1 MKRLSFTILLAVL
14 LLSTTVVAEAAEQF
28 NVDSGHSFVGFTVK
42 HMAVSSVRGEFKEY
56 TAELMVD
63 EENLQNSTIVLKIDA
78 GSIDTRD
85 EKRDGHLRSADFF
98 EVETYP
104 EIVFESKKIEKA
116 EAGRYKATGDLTMKG
131 TTQEVV
137 LDLEIN
143 GPIKDPYGNH
153 RVGAEGRVTI
163 DRQDFGV
170 KFSRVL
176 DNGGLVVGDDVQ
188 ISFSLE
194 ASRKPE

>member
-14 LLSTTVVAEAAEQF
+14 LLSSTVVAEAAEPF
-28 NVDSGHSFVGFTVK
+28 NVDSAHSFVGFTVK

-56 TAELMVD
+56 TADLMVD

-78 GSIDTRD
+78 ASIDTRD

-153 RVGAEGRVTI
+153 RVGAEGGVTI

-170 KFSRVL
+170 KFSRVM